1 MHIDSFD
8 KDWINRDGAVRQ
20 SPVSEF
26 ARNLHIFCVFKFVS
40 ANGVVV
46 KDSKV
51 SKMFVMMSLKF
62 YFIREN

>member
-8 KDWINRDGAVRQ
+8 RDWINRDGAVRQ
-20 SPVSEF
+20 SALPEF
-26 ARNLHIFCVFKFVS
+26 ARNLHIFCVFKFVF